1 MRYDQIMRQHRAI
14 LAVKFASVSLM
25 LVCLV
30 RAIPALAQTPP
41 MDSEAL
47 AQSNMCD
54 WNFSQFL
61 NSPSVTLA
69 RKYAKTGEVPD
80 PPLWKSNGPRT
91 WYMAALGMKSTLRRY
106 LTAHPNAVNDP
117 DLLNMAISA
126 GQGGIVAMLIGRGAD
141 PNTPGIR
148 RKVLPLTVAA
158 NCARPEIMRQLLRAG
173 ANVYGTVPHGKY
185 VALLIAMT
193 GSGLSM
199 KPFYE
204 GVKLILAA
212 GFDPRCP
219 VDKRGYTGLELVDK
233 NITLPGRKKLQ
244 RIFLK
249 SIKAAKKEHPSR
261 PSCGGLDWSSQKPA
275 HSR

>member
-1 MRYDQIMRQHRAI
+1 
-14 LAVKFASVSLM
+14 
-25 LVCLV
+25 
-30 RAIPALAQTPP
+30 
-41 MDSEAL
+41 MDSEAI
-47 AQSNMCD
+47 AQSNMCE

-80 PPLWKSNGPRT
+80 PPLWKPNGPRT
-91 WYMAALGMKSTLRRY
+91 WYMAALGMKSTLKGY

-126 GQGGIVAMLIGRGAD
+126 GQRGIVAMLISRGAD
-141 PNTPGIR
+141 PNSSGIK
-148 RKVLPLTVAA
+148 RKVLPLAVAA

-173 ANVYGTVPHGKY
+173 ANVYGTVSHGKY

-219 VDKRGYTGLELVDK
+219 VVDKHGYTALDLVDK
-233 NITLPGRKKLQ
+233 NITLPGRKKLRQ
-244 RIFLK
+244 IFLK
-249 SIKAAKKEHPSR
+249 SIKAAKIEHPGR
-261 PSCGGLDWSSQKPA
+261 PNCGGLDWWPKNPA